1 MEKVYIGVDVGG
13 MSIKAGAVNLNG
25 EILVKDKVV
34 TDGKHVDVF
43 LKDIKELLIKI
54 INECKEKEFDVKGI
68 GFGVPGMVDN
78 KKGLINKMANIDGRD
93 VPLKEYL
100 NDLNLPIYLSNDANV
115 AALGEQRFG
124 VAKGLNNVV
133 LLTLGTGIG
142 GGLILNGK
150 LYEGNEG
157 KGAELGHVCLLL
169 NGRNCGCGRKG
180 CLEAY
185 ASASAL
191 LRMTRE
197 YMEKYK
203 DSMMWEYC
211 NNDINNVD
219 GLTSF
224 ECAKKGDEAAN
235 KLIDEYIM
243 YLGEGMLDFANIFR
257 PEAFVIGG
265 GISNQGEYLTNKLKA
280 YLAKQN
286 YGYEG
291 APASDVLIAKLKNDA
306 GIIGAA
312 SLLMD

>member
-78 KKGLINKMANIDGRD
+78 KNGLINKMANIGGRD

-124 VAKGLNNVV
+124 IAKGLNNVV

>member
-133 LLTLGTGIG
+133 LLTLGTGVG

-191 LRMTRE
+191 LRMTSE

-243 YLGEGMLDFANIFR
+243 YLGEGVLDFANIFR

>member
-43 LKDIKELLIKI
+43 LKDIKELLIKV

-312 SLLMD
+312 SLLMG

>member
-43 LKDIKELLIKI
+43 LKDIKELLIKV

>member
-1 MEKVYIGVDVGG
+1 MKKVYIGVDVGG
-13 MSIKAGAVNLNG
+13 MSIKAGAVDLNG
-25 EILVKDKVV
+25 KILLKDKVV

-43 LKDIKELLIKI
+43 LKDIKELLVKI
-54 INECKEKEFDVKGI
+54 INECKEKELDVQGI

-78 KKGLINKMANIDGRD
+78 KKGLINKMANIGGRD
-93 VPLKEYL
+93 VPLKDYL
-100 NDLNLPIYLSNDANV
+100 KDLNLPIYLSNDANV

-124 VAKGLNNVV
+124 VAKGMQNVV

-157 KGAELGHVCLLL
+157 KGAELGHVCLIL
-169 NGRNCGCGRKG
+169 NGRSCGCGRKG
-180 CLEAY
+180 CLETY

-197 YMEKYK
+197 YMQKYK
-203 DSMMWEYC
+203 DSMMREYC
-211 NNDINNVD
+211 NNDIENVS

-280 YLAKQN
+280 YLVKQN

-291 APASDVLIAKLKNDA
+291 APASEVLIAKLKNDA

>member
-54 INECKEKEFDVKGI
+54 INECKEKEFDIKGI

-78 KKGLINKMANIDGRD
+78 KKGLINKMANIGGRD

-124 VAKGLNNVV
+124 IAKGLNNVV

-235 KLIDEYIM
+235 KLIDQYIM

>member
-13 MSIKAGAVNLNG
+13 MSIKAGVVNLNG
-25 EILVKDKVV
+25 EILFKDKVV
-34 TDGKHVDVF
+34 TDGEHVDVF
-43 LKDIKELLIKI
+43 LDDIKKLLEKI
-54 INECKEKEFDVKGI
+54 IKEVNGKDLDVQGI

-78 KKGLINKMANIDGRD
+78 RLGLINKMANIGGRN

-100 NDLNLPIYLSNDANV
+100 KDLNLPIYLSNDANV
-115 AALGEQRFG
+115 AALAEQKFG
-124 VAKGLNNVV
+124 IAKGMENVI

-157 KGAELGHVCLLL
+157 KGAELGHVCLIL

-180 CLEAY
+180 CLESY
-185 ASASAL
+185 ASATAL

-211 NNDINNVD
+211 NNDINNVS

-235 KLIDEYIM
+235 KLIDEYVM

-265 GISNQGEYLTNKLKA
+265 GISNQGEYLTEKLEKYCKA
-280 YLAKQN
+280 QN
-286 YGYEG
+286 WGYEG
-291 APASDVLIAKLKNDA
+291 APESKVLIAKLRNDA